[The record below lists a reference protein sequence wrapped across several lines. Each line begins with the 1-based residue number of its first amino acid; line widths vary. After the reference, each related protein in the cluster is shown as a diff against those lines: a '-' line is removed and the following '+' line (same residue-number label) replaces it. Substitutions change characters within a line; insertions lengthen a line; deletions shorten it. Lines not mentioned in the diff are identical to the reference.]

1 MCETLVEGMEDVQV
15 GGIAGEEVPPGVQ
28 LGTQRKFRVGKR
40 NVGIRLIEED
50 RARVR
55 QELVVVVVGR
65 TRCRKLGEPGWK
77 AWEKEGELPGWTGGL
92 GKCGCPGS
100 RGWSRPGSTRRSPSR
115 AAIGFQSFCNSRQEF
130 WSFALRMETK
140 TATTASNTC

>member
-1 MCETLVEGMEDVQV
+1 MEDVQV

-55 QELVVVVVGR
+55 QKFVVVGR
-65 TRCRKLGEPGWK
+65 TRCRKLGKPG
-77 AWEKEGELPGWTGGL
+77 
-92 GKCGCPGS
+92 
-100 RGWSRPGSTRRSPSR
+100 
-115 AAIGFQSFCNSRQEF
+115 
-130 WSFALRMETK
+130 
-140 TATTASNTC
+140 